1 MIQGYYTAS
10 NAMLAQQRRLDAIA
24 GNIANISTGGY
35 KRVDADFTELVS
47 SVYESGGGSYAVGN
61 GIAAGAL
68 ITDFGQGALT
78 VTGGSLDLGI
88 DGEGFFTLADGAGRL
103 YYSRGGS
110 FHVSVEEGAAYLVN
124 GEGYYLLDAGLNRV
138 EAGENIVI
146 LGDGTVASGDGT
158 TAALRVVNF
167 INPDTLV
174 RAGGGL
180 YQAGGETVESA
191 GNTGTVVQG
200 SLESS
205 NVNITV
211 EMTELI
217 KVQRMF
223 EFSSKIISAIDEMR
237 GMANSL
243 RE

>member
-1 MIQGYYTAS
+1 
-10 NAMLAQQRRLDAIA
+10 MLAQQRRLGAIA
-24 GNIANISTGGY
+24 GNIANVSTDGY
-35 KRVDADFTELVS
+35 KRVDTDFTELVS
-47 SVYESGGGSYAVGN
+47 SVYESGAGSYTVGN

-68 ITDFGQGALT
+68 ITDFGQGELT
-78 VTGGSLDLGI
+78 VTGGRLDLGI
-88 DGEGFFTLADGAGRL
+88 DGEGFFTLSDGVGRL

-110 FHVSVEEGAAYLVN
+110 FHVSVEEGAAYLVSS
-124 GEGYYLLDAGLNRV
+124 EGYYLLDTDLNRV
-138 EAGENIVI
+138 KADENSVI
-146 LGDGTVASGDGT
+146 LGDGTVIGGDGT

-167 INPDTLV
+167 INPDTLARV
-174 RAGGGL
+174 GGGL
-180 YQAGGETVESA
+180 YQAGGETAETA
-191 GNTGTVVQG
+191 GQVGTVVQG

-205 NVNITV
+205 NVDIAT

-223 EFSSKIISAIDEMR
+223 EFNSKIVRTIDEMQ